1 MTLRRLCGTISI
13 HTKERRSTDM
23 KNEKTKAF
31 IQGVFLSMLIV
42 GGVYLLLPRINT
54 IPVIGGVGVYLI
66 FGVVLCIGLS
76 TMFYYRD
83 ENFILNS
90 TFRRLRVPHEVS
102 KRDLTSLYPYNLIYD
117 IHKVNSFGR
126 MSDEE
131 LLYRVYVPGVFDVV
145 EGKLSMQ
152 ERDIVR
158 LKYRY
163 FMSDSKISEMRS
175 ISKNEIHTILKNSF
189 YKIRNGSSVY
199 LSESY
204 REKEAM
210 KNKLEESER
219 KLRVLLMEKGTK
231 NLRIYTDKF
240 PISMLKLSD
249 YVKDRLVSSGI
260 QYVEDMG
267 NMSVDELVNLTHLGT
282 NDVVSIAYQL
292 NRLGIRLSDSREML
306 QDSSDTSNPSK
317 IVSL

>member
-1 MTLRRLCGTISI
+1 
-13 HTKERRSTDM
+13 M
-23 KNEKTKAF
+23 KNNEKMKAI
-31 IQGVFLSMLIV
+31 IQGVFLSMIIV

-54 IPVIGGVGVYLI
+54 IPVVGSVGVYLI
-66 FGVVLCIGLS
+66 FGAVLCIGMS
-76 TMFYYRD
+76 MMFYYRD
-83 ENFILNS
+83 ENFVLNS

-102 KRDLTSLYPYNLIYD
+102 KRDLTNLYPYNLIYD
-117 IHKVNSFGR
+117 IHKSNSFGR
-126 MSDEE
+126 ISDEE

-152 ERDIVR
+152 ERDIIR

-175 ISKNEIHTILKNSF
+175 ISKNEIHMILKNSF

-249 YVKDRLVSSGI
+249 YVKDKLVSSGI

-267 NMSVDELVNLTHLGT
+267 DMSVDELVNLTRLGT

-292 NRLGIRLSDSREML
+292 NRLGIKLSDSREML
-306 QDSSDTSNPSK
+306 QDSSDVSNSSK